1 MALNEIFKPKSKEEI
16 INMLEAASL
25 SPSLIGLIKDDDES
39 YELFLKILTEMSGS
53 LEERVIQINKM
64 SEIIKSTENN

>member
-25 SPSLIGLIKDDDES
+25 SPSLVGLIKDDDES